1 MTEPRE
7 YGTDTSGRPV
17 LMTPYMA
24 HWYEGLVFRLG
35 WRPTIV
41 QGAWMARLGGGADA
55 SEGYHDGGGC
65 LDLRV
70 WDLPGQRQ
78 RELVLACRAGGAAA
92 WLRDRVHGGM
102 DPHLHLV
109 LGTDSGLAAGVAW
122 QWREYLAGRDGL
134 ASRGLDYHPRP
145 DPLVTTPPEDWPM
158 PTVDEIAA
166 AVRDLEIQTED
177 GPQRVGRVLARIYN
191 RQLDPAGLAA
201 AIAAKLPA
209 VPAPDVESAVRA
221 ALQDLTL
228 TVKEK

>member
-1 MTEPRE
+1 
-7 YGTDTSGRPV
+7 
-17 LMTPYMA
+17 
-24 HWYEGLVFRLG
+24 
-35 WRPTIV
+35 
-41 QGAWMARLGGGADA
+41 
-55 SEGYHDGGGC
+55 
-65 LDLRV
+65 
-70 WDLPGQRQ
+70 
-78 RELVLACRAGGAAA
+78 
-92 WLRDRVHGGM
+92 M

-109 LGTDSGLAAGVAW
+109 LGTDSGLAAGAAW

-191 RQLDPAGLAA
+191 RQSRPGGLAA